1 MCCVESAV
9 FQVKVND
16 HKNAEQLAHS
26 TWPSLVHGSPSSR
39 ALNRHQRTFSSFLS
53 TATVAKLCESKC
65 RNITANLQLMREEF
79 LDLHGHN
86 KVSETQLSVARS
98 GVNGLGFSWSPGSM
112 TFCGAPAAAAATRRS
127 RHRDALFPGSVDVG
141 QVDLPA
147 WSALLPN
154 FLRTNS
160 VNYWRIK
167 APYPTRKPISS

>member
-1 MCCVESAV
+1 MLNNWRTPRNLPWFTVP
-9 FQVKVND
+9 QVQERLIVI
-16 HKNAEQLAHS
+16 NALFCHFYLQRLL
-26 TWPSLVHGSPSSR
+26 PIC
-39 ALNRHQRTFSSFLS
+39 NR
-53 TATVAKLCESKC
+53 ESKC

-98 GVNGLGFSWSPGSM
+98 GVNGLGFSWSSGSM

-154 FLRTNS
+154 FHQ
-160 VNYWRIK
+160 
-167 APYPTRKPISS
+167 PIP